1 MDEDKVSED
10 SPSPYPY
17 QKTSESVEENKSG
30 RGNKKIIV
38 ALIVVLMIGAWVGYM
53 GCSILR

>member
-17 QKTSESVEENKSG
+17 QKTSESVEEYTSG